1 MNVLLTP
8 DYGQEYLK
16 QIVSF
21 SKIFCKRK
29 HTVKFSSVG
38 SWSFLDQTDCGL
50 VGGSFGRRRK
60 QVALGLE
67 MKRLGDP
74 LVILFINNIMR
85 QLRFI
90 YIRSK

>member
-8 DYGQEYLK
+8 DYGQEYVK

-21 SKIFCKRK
+21 SKIFCRRK

-50 VGGSFGRRRK
+50 VGGSRRR
-60 QVALGLE
+60 QVAMGLE
-67 MKRLGDP
+67 ETWGPSSNSLH
-74 LVILFINNIMR
+74 
-85 QLRFI
+85 
-90 YIRSK
+90 